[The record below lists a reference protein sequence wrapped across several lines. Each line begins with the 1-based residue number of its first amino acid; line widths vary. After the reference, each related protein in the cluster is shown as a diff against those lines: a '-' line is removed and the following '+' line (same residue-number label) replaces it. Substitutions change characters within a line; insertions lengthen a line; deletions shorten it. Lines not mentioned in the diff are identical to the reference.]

1 MMELSARNKLE
12 GKILEV
18 DKKGVI
24 SKVEI
29 KVSAPFMITAV
40 ITREAAEELK
50 LKEGNTVEAIIK
62 ATEVILS
69 K

>member
-1 MMELSARNKLE
+1 MELSARNKLE
-12 GKILEV
+12 GKILEI

-29 KVSAPFMITAV
+29 KVDIPFTITAV

-50 LKEGNTVEAIIK
+50 IKEGDIVEAIIK
-62 ATEVILS
+62 ATEVMLS